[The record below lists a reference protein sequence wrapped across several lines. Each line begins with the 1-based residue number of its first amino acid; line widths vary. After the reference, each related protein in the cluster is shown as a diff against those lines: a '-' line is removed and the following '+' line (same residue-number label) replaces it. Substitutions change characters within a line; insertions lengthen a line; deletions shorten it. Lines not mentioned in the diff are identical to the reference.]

1 MLRAGARMPA
11 VERQEL
17 LRVWL
22 VRRFISPE
30 ELLSPRQDGDAGQH
44 LYSQDGAFC
53 PIVFGEQYRSILKH
67 SVVRLLAV
75 ARRRG
80 QGQIM
85 DSGAKLNILTE
96 ALAVAGAS
104 ALAIDAR
111 GDVAI
116 STMNDAAL
124 ERGVAAF
131 VAERLD
137 RIGDGARLV
146 MGRAGTRLSLTVRPT
161 DKEGG
166 GLWVVVVREVRGAA
180 AHAGIEWLNADEV
193 EARYESS
200 AYGIVE
206 GAASVAAPVAESYA
220 RGVPLMLEGEL
231 GAGQVEIAMR
241 LYLDGPFV
249 DQPFV
254 AVALD
259 ELTDR
264 GWRHV
269 LKSAESPL
277 FQTGLTLCIAG
288 WNAVGPQRLRE
299 LVSTMADTALATR
312 CHVVLTANDMP
323 GGSESDQAA
332 FVTERFACAVSV
344 APAIA
349 EQGAAST
356 KVARYLE
363 YLADAF
369 GTAAP
374 TLSAAATKAL
384 DAYRWPRN
392 YLQLREVSE
401 RLYILVGAGTV
412 DRAVAEEVLAQE
424 DVIKTATFG
433 APTLE
438 SDLYILR
445 PLIDTERDIAHLV
458 VDHLHGNRT
467 RAAEVL
473 GISRTT
479 LWRLLKD
486 DDR

>member
-1 MLRAGARMPA
+1 MN
-11 VERQEL
+11 
-17 LRVWL
+17 
-22 VRRFISPE
+22 S
-30 ELLSPRQDGDAGQH
+30 DAK
-44 LYSQDGAFC
+44 L
-53 PIVFGEQYRSILKH
+53 
-67 SVVRLLAV
+67 
-75 ARRRG
+75 
-80 QGQIM
+80 QIM
-85 DSGAKLNILTE
+85 TE
-96 ALAVAGAS
+96 ALAAAGAS
-104 ALAIDAR
+104 VLAIDKH
-111 GDVAI
+111 GDVAV
-116 STMNDAAL
+116 STMGDATL
-124 ERGVAAF
+124 ERDIAAF

-137 RIGDGARLV
+137 RVGDGARLV
-146 MGRAGTRLSLTVRPT
+146 MGHKGARLSLAVHPVFI
-161 DKEGG
+161 EHGA
-166 GLWVVVVREVRGAA
+166 LWVVVVREVRGAA

-193 EARYESS
+193 EASYESS

-206 GAASVAAPVAESYA
+206 GAAAVATPVAESYA

-231 GAGQVEIAMR
+231 GAGQAEIAKR

-254 AVALD
+254 SVALD

-264 GWRHV
+264 GWRHM
-269 LKSAESPL
+269 LKSSESPL
-277 FQTGLTLCIAG
+277 FQTDLTLCIGG
-288 WNAVGPQRLRE
+288 WHAVEPQRLRE
-299 LVSTMADTALATR
+299 LVSTMGGAALAAR

-323 GGSESDQAA
+323 GGGESDQAA
-332 FVTERFACAVSV
+332 FVTERLACAVGV

-349 EQGAAST
+349 EQGGAAE
-356 KVARYLE
+356 KVARYLG
-363 YLADAF
+363 YLADLF

-374 TLSAAATKAL
+374 VLAPAAVKTL

-412 DRAVAEEVLAQE
+412 ERVVAEEVLAQE

-445 PLIDTERDIAHLV
+445 PLADTERDIAHLV

>member
-1 MLRAGARMPA
+1 MD
-11 VERQEL
+11 
-17 LRVWL
+17 
-22 VRRFISPE
+22 S
-30 ELLSPRQDGDAGQH
+30 DAK
-44 LYSQDGAFC
+44 L
-53 PIVFGEQYRSILKH
+53 
-67 SVVRLLAV
+67 
-75 ARRRG
+75 
-80 QGQIM
+80 QIM
-85 DSGAKLNILTE
+85 VE
-96 ALAVAGAS
+96 ALAAAGAS
-104 ALAIDAR
+104 ALAIDEH
-111 GDVAI
+111 GGIAI
-116 STMNDAAL
+116 STIDDPAL
-124 ERGVAAF
+124 EQDIAAF
-131 VAERLD
+131 VVERLD
-137 RIGDGARLV
+137 RVGDGARLV
-146 MGRAGTRLSLTVRPT
+146 MGHKGARLSLAVHPVST
-161 DKEGG
+161 EHEA
-166 GLWVVVVREVRGAA
+166 LWVIVAREVRGAV

-193 EARYESS
+193 EARYEAST
-200 AYGIVE
+200 YGIVE
-206 GAASVAAPVAESYA
+206 GAATVAAPVAESYA

-231 GAGQVEIAMR
+231 GAGQVEIAKR

-254 AVALD
+254 SVALD

-269 LKSAESPL
+269 LKSSESPL
-277 FQTGLTLCIAG
+277 FQTGLTLCIEG

-332 FVTERFACAVSV
+332 FVSDRFACAVSV

-349 EQGAAST
+349 EQGGAST

-374 TLSAAATKAL
+374 TLSAAAKML

-412 DRAVAEEVLAQE
+412 DRTVAEEVLAQE

-433 APTLE
+433 APTLD

-445 PLIDTERDIAHLV
+445 PLADTERDIARLV

>member
-1 MLRAGARMPA
+1 
-11 VERQEL
+11 
-17 LRVWL
+17 
-22 VRRFISPE
+22 
-30 ELLSPRQDGDAGQH
+30 
-44 LYSQDGAFC
+44 
-53 PIVFGEQYRSILKH
+53 
-67 SVVRLLAV
+67 
-75 ARRRG
+75 
-80 QGQIM
+80 M
-85 DSGAKLNILTE
+85 DSDAKLQILIE
-96 ALAVAGAS
+96 ALSAAGAS
-104 ALAIDAR
+104 ALAIDER
-111 GDVAI
+111 GGVVI
-116 STMNDAAL
+116 STMSDAAL
-124 ERGVAAF
+124 EQDIAAF
-131 VAERLD
+131 VSERLA
-137 RIGDGARLV
+137 RVGDGARLV
-146 MGRAGTRLSLTVRPT
+146 MGHEGVRLSLTVRPT
-161 DKEGG
+161 AKERGA
-166 GLWVVVVREVRGAA
+166 LWVVVAHEVRAA
-180 AHAGIEWLNADEV
+180 ATHAGIEWLNADEV
-193 EARYESS
+193 EARYASS
-200 AYGIVE
+200 TYGIVE
-206 GAASVAAPVAESYA
+206 DAAAVAVPVRESYA

-231 GAGQVEIAMR
+231 GAGQDQIARR
-241 LYLDGPFV
+241 LYLDGPYA

-254 AVALD
+254 SVALD

-344 APAIA
+344 APAIV

-363 YLADAF
+363 YLAGAF

-401 RLYILVGAGTV
+401 RLYILVGTGTV

-445 PLIDTERDIAHLV
+445 PLADTERDIAHLV

>member
-1 MLRAGARMPA
+1 
-11 VERQEL
+11 
-17 LRVWL
+17 
-22 VRRFISPE
+22 
-30 ELLSPRQDGDAGQH
+30 
-44 LYSQDGAFC
+44 
-53 PIVFGEQYRSILKH
+53 
-67 SVVRLLAV
+67 
-75 ARRRG
+75 
-80 QGQIM
+80 M
-85 DSGAKLNILTE
+85 DSNAKLNILTD
-96 ALAVAGAS
+96 ALAAAGAS
-104 ALAIDAR
+104 ALAIDAH

-124 ERGVAAF
+124 ERDVAAF
-131 VAERLD
+131 IAERLD

-146 MGRAGTRLSLTVRPT
+146 MGHAGTRLSLTVRPT

-166 GLWVVVVREVRGAA
+166 G
-180 AHAGIEWLNADEV
+180 LNADEV

-206 GAASVAAPVAESYA
+206 GAAAVAAPVAESYA

-231 GAGQVEIAMR
+231 GAGQVEIAKR
-241 LYLDGPFV
+241 LYLDGPFA

-254 AVALD
+254 SVALD
-259 ELTDR
+259 ELTER

-277 FQTGLTLCIAG
+277 FQTGLTLCIEG

-363 YLADAF
+363 YLANAF

-374 TLSAAATKAL
+374 ALSAAATKTL

-445 PLIDTERDIAHLV
+445 PLADTERDIAHLV

>member
-1 MLRAGARMPA
+1 
-11 VERQEL
+11 
-17 LRVWL
+17 
-22 VRRFISPE
+22 
-30 ELLSPRQDGDAGQH
+30 
-44 LYSQDGAFC
+44 
-53 PIVFGEQYRSILKH
+53 
-67 SVVRLLAV
+67 
-75 ARRRG
+75 
-80 QGQIM
+80 M
-85 DSGAKLNILTE
+85 DSDAKLQILIE
-96 ALAVAGAS
+96 ALSAAGAS
-104 ALAIDAR
+104 ALAIDER
-111 GDVAI
+111 GGVVI
-116 STMNDAAL
+116 STMSDAAL
-124 ERGVAAF
+124 EQDIAAF
-131 VAERLD
+131 VSERLA
-137 RIGDGARLV
+137 RVGDGARLV
-146 MGRAGTRLSLTVRPT
+146 MGHEGVRLSLTVRPT
-161 DKEGG
+161 AKERGA
-166 GLWVVVVREVRGAA
+166 LWVVVAHEVRAA
-180 AHAGIEWLNADEV
+180 ATHAGIEWLNADEV

-206 GAASVAAPVAESYA
+206 GAAAVAAPVAESYA

-231 GAGQVEIAMR
+231 GAGQVEIAKR
-241 LYLDGPFV
+241 LYLDGPFA

-254 AVALD
+254 SVALD

-277 FQTGLTLCIAG
+277 FQTGLTLCIEG

-349 EQGAAST
+349 EQGAASE
-356 KVARYLE
+356 KVARYLG
-363 YLADAF
+363 YLADMF
-369 GTAAP
+369 KTGAP
-374 TLSAAATKAL
+374 MLSAAAAETL

-412 DRAVAEEVLAQE
+412 ERAVAKEVLAQE

-433 APTLE
+433 APALE

-445 PLIDTERDIAHLV
+445 PLADTERDVARLV
-458 VDHLHGNRT
+458 LQHLHGNRT

-486 DDR
+486 NDR

>member
-1 MLRAGARMPA
+1 
-11 VERQEL
+11 
-17 LRVWL
+17 
-22 VRRFISPE
+22 
-30 ELLSPRQDGDAGQH
+30 
-44 LYSQDGAFC
+44 
-53 PIVFGEQYRSILKH
+53 
-67 SVVRLLAV
+67 
-75 ARRRG
+75 
-80 QGQIM
+80 M
-85 DSGAKLNILTE
+85 DSDVKLNILID
-96 ALAVAGAS
+96 ALAAAGAS

-116 STMNDAAL
+116 STMDDAAL
-124 ERGVAAF
+124 ERDVAAF
-131 VAERLD
+131 VADRLD

-146 MGRAGTRLSLTVRPT
+146 MGRAGARLSLTVRPA
-161 DKEGG
+161 DKENVS
-166 GLWVVVVREVRGAA
+166 LWIVVVREVRGAA

-206 GAASVAAPVAESYA
+206 GAAAVAAPVAESYV

-231 GAGQVEIAMR
+231 GAGQAEIAKR

-254 AVALD
+254 SIALD
-259 ELTDR
+259 ELADR

-269 LKSAESPL
+269 LKSSESPL
-277 FQTGLTLCIAG
+277 FQTGLTLCIEG

-299 LVSTMADTALATR
+299 LVSTMSDTALATR

-332 FVTERFACAVSV
+332 FVSDRFACAVSV

-349 EQGAAST
+349 EQGGTST

-374 TLSAAATKAL
+374 TLSAAAAKML

-401 RLYILVGAGTV
+401 RLYILVGAGV
-412 DRAVAEEVLAQE
+412 VERAAAEEVLAQE

-433 APTLE
+433 APTLD
-438 SDLYILR
+438 SDLYLS
-445 PLIDTERDIAHLV
+445 LIHI
-458 VDHLHGNRT
+458 
-467 RAAEVL
+467 
-473 GISRTT
+473 
-479 LWRLLKD
+479 
-486 DDR
+486 

>member
-1 MLRAGARMPA
+1 
-11 VERQEL
+11 
-17 LRVWL
+17 
-22 VRRFISPE
+22 
-30 ELLSPRQDGDAGQH
+30 
-44 LYSQDGAFC
+44 
-53 PIVFGEQYRSILKH
+53 
-67 SVVRLLAV
+67 
-75 ARRRG
+75 
-80 QGQIM
+80 M
-85 DSGAKLNILTE
+85 DSDAKLQILIETLS
-96 ALAVAGAS
+96 AAGAS
-104 ALAIDAR
+104 ALAIDER
-111 GDVAI
+111 GGVVI
-116 STMNDAAL
+116 STMSDAAL
-124 ERGVAAF
+124 EQDIAAF
-131 VAERLD
+131 VSERLA
-137 RIGDGARLV
+137 RVGDGARLV
-146 MGRAGTRLSLTVRPT
+146 MGHEGVRLSLTVRPT
-161 DKEGG
+161 AKERGA
-166 GLWVVVVREVRGAA
+166 LWVVVAHEVRAAA

-206 GAASVAAPVAESYA
+206 GAAAVAAPVAESYA

-231 GAGQVEIAMR
+231 GAGQVEIAKR
-241 LYLDGPFV
+241 LYLDGPFA

-254 AVALD
+254 SVALD

-277 FQTGLTLCIAG
+277 FQTGLTLCIEG

-349 EQGAAST
+349 EQGAASE
-356 KVARYLE
+356 KVARYLG
-363 YLADAF
+363 YLADMF
-369 GTAAP
+369 KTGAP
-374 TLSAAATKAL
+374 WLSAAAAETL

-412 DRAVAEEVLAQE
+412 ERAVAKEVLAQE

-433 APTLE
+433 APALE

-445 PLIDTERDIAHLV
+445 PLADTERDVARLV
-458 VDHLHGNRT
+458 LQHLHGNRT

-486 DDR
+486 NDR

>member
-1 MLRAGARMPA
+1 
-11 VERQEL
+11 
-17 LRVWL
+17 
-22 VRRFISPE
+22 
-30 ELLSPRQDGDAGQH
+30 
-44 LYSQDGAFC
+44 
-53 PIVFGEQYRSILKH
+53 
-67 SVVRLLAV
+67 
-75 ARRRG
+75 
-80 QGQIM
+80 M
-85 DSGAKLNILTE
+85 DSDAKLQILIE
-96 ALAVAGAS
+96 ALSAAGAS
-104 ALAIDAR
+104 ALAIDER
-111 GDVAI
+111 GGVVI
-116 STMNDAAL
+116 STMTDAAL
-124 ERGVAAF
+124 EQDVAAF
-131 VAERLD
+131 VSKRLA
-137 RIGDGARLV
+137 RVGDGARLV
-146 MGRAGTRLSLTVRPT
+146 MGHEGVRFSLTVRPT
-161 DKEGG
+161 AQERGA
-166 GLWVVVVREVRGAA
+166 LWVVVAREVRAAA

-200 AYGIVE
+200 AYGIIE
-206 GAASVAAPVAESYA
+206 DAAAVAAPVRESYA
-220 RGVPLMLEGEL
+220 RGIPLMLEGEL
-231 GAGQVEIAMR
+231 GAGQDQIAKR
-241 LYLDGPFV
+241 LYLDGPYA

-254 AVALD
+254 SVALD

-264 GWRHV
+264 GWRHL
-269 LKSAESPL
+269 LKSSESPL
-277 FQTGLTLCIAG
+277 FQTGLTLCMGG
-288 WNAVGPQRLRE
+288 WHAVGPQRLRE

-344 APAIA
+344 ALAIA

-369 GTAAP
+369 GTATPA
-374 TLSAAATKAL
+374 LSAAATKTL

-445 PLIDTERDIAHLV
+445 PLADTERDIAHLV

>member
-1 MLRAGARMPA
+1 
-11 VERQEL
+11 
-17 LRVWL
+17 
-22 VRRFISPE
+22 
-30 ELLSPRQDGDAGQH
+30 
-44 LYSQDGAFC
+44 
-53 PIVFGEQYRSILKH
+53 
-67 SVVRLLAV
+67 
-75 ARRRG
+75 
-80 QGQIM
+80 M
-85 DSGAKLNILTE
+85 DSDAKLQILIE
-96 ALAVAGAS
+96 ALSAAGAS
-104 ALAIDAR
+104 ALAIDER
-111 GDVAI
+111 GGVVI
-116 STMNDAAL
+116 STMSDAAL
-124 ERGVAAF
+124 EQDIAAF
-131 VAERLD
+131 VSERLA
-137 RIGDGARLV
+137 RVGDGARLV
-146 MGRAGTRLSLTVRPT
+146 MGHEGVRLSLTVRPT
-161 DKEGG
+161 AKERGA
-166 GLWVVVVREVRGAA
+166 LWVVVAHEVRAAA

-206 GAASVAAPVAESYA
+206 GAAAVAAPVAESYA
-220 RGVPLMLEGEL
+220 RSVPLMLEGEL
-231 GAGQVEIAMR
+231 GAGQVEIAKR
-241 LYLDGPFV
+241 LYLDGPFA

-254 AVALD
+254 SVALD

-277 FQTGLTLCIAG
+277 FQTGLTLCIEG

-349 EQGAAST
+349 EQGAASE
-356 KVARYLE
+356 KVARYLG
-363 YLADAF
+363 YLADMF
-369 GTAAP
+369 KTGAP
-374 TLSAAATKAL
+374 WLSAAAAETL

-412 DRAVAEEVLAQE
+412 ERAVAKEVLAQE

-433 APTLE
+433 APALE

-445 PLIDTERDIAHLV
+445 PLADTERDVARLV
-458 VDHLHGNRT
+458 LQHLHGNRT

-486 DDR
+486 NDR